1 MILHLKYKFFLYF
14 QIFLKTIS
22 GKTLQSLCG
31 IAPDATEAN
40 LAGPGIDAD
49 DAAVLAEDI
58 QDKGALSKLT
68 IFGYGRRPAILEL
81 GMTEGNF
88 SNAGLGTG
96 GAIILASWIEH
107 K

>member
-1 MILHLKYKFFLYF
+1 MYNLNFDIWKFGHP
-14 QIFLKTIS
+14 Q
-22 GKTLQSLCG
+22 C
-31 IAPDATEAN
+31 AN
-40 LAGPGIDAD
+40 SANE
-49 DAAVLAEDI
+49 V
-58 QDKGALSKLT
+58 LSKLT
-68 IFGYGRRPAILEL
+68 IGDSETPAILEL